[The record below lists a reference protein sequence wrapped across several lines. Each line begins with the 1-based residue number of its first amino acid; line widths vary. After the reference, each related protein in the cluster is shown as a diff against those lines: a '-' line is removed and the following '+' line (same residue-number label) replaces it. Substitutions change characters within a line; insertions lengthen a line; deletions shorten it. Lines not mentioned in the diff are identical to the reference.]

1 MSQYY
6 FKDNVFVTSLSD
18 IALDETQE
26 KGKISRDADLVY
38 SPAFKEVLSHYL
50 DSLKDSDAELYDFFQ
65 SKLTNLKSDVLS
77 LIKLLLVY
85 SRKEIVI
92 SDPEFAPALQDE
104 GLPFFKLVEG
114 LFQYWLHINRF
125 AYQEDDGKKG
135 LLALKPKMLFVRKA
149 VFRIYYA
156 LKEHVT
162 GEAITLETDY
172 SVGFVAG
179 FAVRKLSIPY
189 PAEYRYLNRIPFISS
204 ADLNLPYATETK
216 RNKRIGVYKESPE
229 NMAAALSL
237 NPQEWLCLPLFAGES
252 LVYLYFNF
260 RFASSLVGALNLF
273 QKADL
278 SLCEGKKPDILIV
291 YGGDKGTT
299 TGTYVVDQK
308 NDLLIGYVSKVDDAD
323 YFGYL
328 KKLVLTLHNIRM
340 IKKGALPIHGSMVDI
355 VMKSGKEFRV
365 VIMGDSGAGKSESIE
380 AFRKLAK
387 AYLKDIKVIFDD
399 MGTLF
404 LQDGKVTASG
414 TEIGAFVRLD
424 DLDVGYVYSHLALAA
439 MYNLGETNAR
449 IVYPCTPYREI
460 MKKWNVD
467 IFLYADN
474 YEDVDEGI
482 RFCNRKEIIAVC
494 EEGKRKAKGTTGE
507 IGLVS
512 SYFANPFGPVQY
524 EKETHELVK
533 QYFAAMDEGG
543 TKLGIIYTKLG
554 IEGKAKTGPEQAAKK
569 LFDCLNGFSK

>member
-1 MSQYY
+1 MSPYY
-6 FKDNVFVTSLSD
+6 FKDNVFITSLSD
-18 IALDETQE
+18 VALGETQE
-26 KGKISRDADLVY
+26 STKITHDADLVF
-38 SPAFKEVLSHYL
+38 SPAFQEVLSRYL
-50 DSLKDSDAELYDFFQ
+50 DSLKESDAELYEFFE
-65 SKLTNLKSDVLS
+65 KNLPDLKADVLV
-77 LIKLLLVY
+77 LIQRLLV
-85 SRKEIVI
+85 SNRNEILA
-92 SDPEFAPALQDE
+92 SPPRYAAALGDE

-114 LFQYWLHINRF
+114 LFQYWLHIDRF
-125 AYQEDDGKKG
+125 AYQEDPEKKG
-135 LLALKPKMLFVRKA
+135 LFGLKPKMLFVRKA

-156 LKEHVT
+156 LKEHLT

-179 FAVRKLSIPY
+179 FAVRKLKVPY
-189 PAEYRYLNRIPFISS
+189 PSEYRYLDNIPFVAS

-216 RNKRIGVYKESPE
+216 RNKRIGVYQESSE
-229 NMAAALSL
+229 NLAANLSL
-237 NPQEWLCLPLFAGES
+237 NPGEWFCLPLYSGES

-260 RFASSLVGALNLF
+260 RYASSLVGALNLF

-278 SLCEGKKPDILIV
+278 SFCEGKRPDILIV
-291 YGGDKGTT
+291 YGGDKGST
-299 TGTYVVDQK
+299 TGTYTIDQK
-308 NDLLIGYVSKVDDAD
+308 NDLMVGYVSKTDEAD

-328 KKLVLTLHNIRM
+328 KKLVLTLHNLRM

-355 VMKSGKEFRV
+355 IMKSGKEFRV

-404 LQDGKVTASG
+404 DENGKVYARG

-449 IVYPCTPYREI
+449 IVYPCTPYQEI
-460 MKKWNVD
+460 MKKWDVD

-474 YEDVDEGI
+474 YEDNDAGI
-482 RFCNRKEIIAVC
+482 RFCSKSEMIGIC

-524 EKETHELVK
+524 EKETHELVTK
-533 QYFAAMDEGG
+533 FFGLMEKGG
-543 TKLGIIYTKLG
+543 TKLGVIYTELG
-554 IEGKAKTGPEQAAKK
+554 IDGKAKTGPEMAAKK
-569 LFDCLNGFSK
+569 LFDWINKSSD